1 MQGRIEEILDADDGP
16 SEVRIALASGQTLCA
31 LVEPERLAQLGLKA
45 GDKVRA
51 QFAASQVLLGTA
63 L

>member
-1 MQGRIEEILDADDGP
+1 MQGRIEEILDAADSP

-45 GDKVRA
+45 GDSVRT
-51 QFAASQVLLGTA
+51 QFAPGQVLLGTA